1 MRPKSFKLFSRAAL
15 VLLMMMLT
23 TTKSWAWTG
32 EGFENDPI
40 LIANASD
47 LIQLATNVNSGTDY
61 SGKYFKQTNPITLTS
76 AWMPIGTS
84 AHPFKGHYDG
94 GNNAISGLT
103 VTGNYQY
110 AGLFGY
116 ISAVEDHPGSL
127 ISTELK
133 NINIVDCNINVG
145 SVSGSEAGAIAGHT
159 GPVHLTNCRVSGSIT
174 AYRYACGLVGLADVT
189 YGNAVNNCFVDVTL
203 SGTGNQYNQ
212 YVHPTV
218 RLMLSVQGNTPS
230 ASGNYYH
237 NRGGDVAVGCSA
249 TPLYTI
255 SAPSG
260 LAVATTNATL
270 TYNATPY
277 FDGGATAS
285 LTVDDAN
292 KAIKTFSATG
302 AANSYVAANKKRADV
317 ALASSNVTV
326 SATLMDLTGTV
337 NGVTWSMSDTDS
349 NGTYDRLTLSGSGT
363 LSTSPWAT
371 DFASSITR
379 VNVNSAD
386 IIISGNLFS
395 SLGNGAVI
403 VVPTPAYAVSYA
415 SAAFASKLRV
425 AFGSYLFLA
434 TNEGG
439 TAAYKIASEQDLRN
453 LASVI
458 NADNNEFGT
467 GKTFRQTQ
475 DITMSAT
482 AFTPIGNNLFFEG
495 TYDGGNHTITS
506 LNATNTNAWAG
517 LIARLNGTAKNII
530 LVSPT
535 VSSTCGSQAVVG
547 AVAGTASNNATITNC
562 RVINPTVTA
571 TANSNV
577 HIGAIIGKTH
587 SISSMSDCYFY
598 DSDAASHN
606 YTAVGD
612 KTDQGSK
619 ITRVYTAHLVTPAD
633 ASVTIQTAMAADLG
647 FTYNANNYWREGAEL
662 TLGYSGDVPTGYA
675 PVYSAKG
682 NTLSGDTY
690 TVNSTD
696 GDVTIAFV
704 NNAPITYTITYN
716 LNGGALS
723 TDKNSY
729 TIESADITLDTPT
742 RDNYT
747 FLGWYANEGLT
758 GPEVKTI
765 GIGSTGDKQLWA
777 KWAIAY
783 IDADG
788 TTQYCTNATVLTNSI
803 DVSDLSAGWYVVTED
818 VDYNSEFNCYS
829 GDIHL
834 ILCDDATMT
843 VESNVAI
850 QMSHGSLTI
859 YAQSTGSGMG
869 KLEATASDGDG
880 IYANGN
886 ITICGGNITATG
898 NSSMNG
904 IYADHGSITIHSGQV
919 SASGYLGFFVNHG
932 TITLGLRNAT
942 DYITANSFYTSHGS
956 VNIANGQTLI
966 DGTAAYTGNNV
977 SIPDGNRTL
986 TLPVAVTLADG
997 ITATT
1002 GIITS
1007 GDNKYAK
1014 AGATV
1019 TVSTRGVTAPVGY
1032 TCSGITVSPTADVTD
1047 NGNGSYS
1054 FTMPAADAT
1063 ISATFL
1069 SDGQSHSI
1077 SYMRANGTTG
1087 THNAVALDETMTNL
1101 DDGWYFVGKNINYTQ
1116 TVTFSGDAIII
1127 LCNGK
1132 TMSVG
1137 EDEDGKRIDGMGI
1150 YPTGS
1155 NIYQK
1160 SLGIYGQSLDAATAG
1175 YLKVYTDKDN
1185 CDGINCREYFQYS
1198 GNVIVKS
1205 LKSHGISADYGSI
1218 TIYGGRVV
1226 ASAGSDRNGLTC
1238 SNSNIYIYGGH
1249 VEATGGYGIGSDNGD
1264 ITIYGGQVEANGSS
1278 GGIYTSF
1285 GDITLGW
1292 SRPTDYIK
1300 ASPDYVLNNSKAV
1313 KIADGQTFWNGTEKV
1328 SGTIY
1333 NWNNDI
1339 DYLDKVNGKTLRPFK
1354 TITLADNADNNS
1366 TISGWNGG
1374 VADVTLSGR
1383 TLYKDGYWNTLCLP
1397 FAISDF
1403 AGTPLED
1410 ATVKELLTTSNLDNN
1425 GTLTLNFTT
1434 VSSIEAGKPYI
1445 VKWSKSDDLVDPVF
1459 EGVTIDKTTHDVA
1472 FTGGSFKGNYSPLE
1486 ITDANRNDILLLAGG
1501 NKLGYA
1507 KTDRT
1512 IANGKAL
1519 GACRA
1524 YFYIPS
1530 NGGGQGARAFELNF
1544 GEEETT
1550 GIVSTT
1556 DGTDIT
1562 DKAGAIFDLQGRK
1575 VENPKKGMYIV
1586 NGKVV
1591 VIK

>member
-1 MRPKSFKLFSRAAL
+1 MRPKSFKLFSRAAF

-116 ISAVEDHPGSL
+116 ISAVEDHPGTL

-212 YVHPTV
+212 YAHPTV
-218 RLMLSVQGNTPS
+218 RLMLSVQSNTPS

-260 LAVATTNATL
+260 LTVATTNATL

-277 FDGGATAS
+277 FDGGATAL

-317 ALASSNVTV
+317 ALANSDVTV

-379 VNVNSAD
+379 VNVNSD
-386 IIISGNLFS
+386 NITISGNPFS
-395 SLGNGAVI
+395 TLGSSAVI
-403 VVPTPAYAVSYA
+403 VVPSPAYAVSYA
-415 SAAFASKLRV
+415 SAAYASKLRV
-425 AFGSYLFLA
+425 QFGNYLFLA

-439 TAAYKIASEQDLRN
+439 TAAYKIATADDLRN
-453 LASVI
+453 LAAAV
-458 NADNNEFGT
+458 NAGNNGN
-467 GKTFRQTQ
+467 GKTFRQTA
-475 DITMSAT
+475 DI
-482 AFTPIGNNLFFEG
+482 AFSHPANETDEYEENYEAIGSYHGGFRYFYG
-495 TYDGGNHTITS
+495 TYDGGNHTISGIRIRKTHYGS
-506 LNATNTNAWAG
+506 EDSDQGLFGRIDNGANIHDVHLTDARIKGNAYIGGIVGDANASTVNGCTVTNSTITAISKYGTICGLKDSNATLRNNYYRGCTV
-517 LIARLNGTAKNII
+517 NGTA
-530 LVSPT
+530 
-535 VSSTCGSQAVVG
+535 
-547 AVAGTASNNATITNC
+547 NATGMGCQEADIT
-562 RVINPTVTA
+562 A
-571 TANSNV
+571 KQ
-577 HIGAIIGKTH
+577 GA
-587 SISSMSDCYFY
+587 MPAF
-598 DSDAASHN
+598 
-606 YTAVGD
+606 
-612 KTDQGSK
+612 
-619 ITRVYTAHLVTPAD
+619 LVTPATD
-633 ASVTIQTAMAADLG
+633 VTIQTAMADDLG
-647 FTYNANNYWREGAEL
+647 FSYGGKNYWREGAEL

-729 TIESADITLDTPT
+729 TIESVDITLDTPT
-742 RDNYT
+742 RDHYT

-765 GIGSTGDKQLWA
+765 GTGSTGDKQLWA
-777 KWAIAY
+777 KWGVPY

-788 TTQYCTNATVLTNSI
+788 NPQTCTNFTELTNAT
-803 DVSDLSAGWYVVTED
+803 DVGYPSAGWYVVTED
-818 VDYNSEFNCYS
+818 VLYNSGFYCGS

-834 ILCDDATMT
+834 ILCDGAKMT
-843 VESNVAI
+843 IETDNGDAI
-850 QMSHGSLTI
+850 QVAGSFII
-859 YAQSTGSGMG
+859 YAQSTGSSMG
-869 KLEATASDGDG
+869 QITATCSHSNG
-880 IYANGN
+880 IYASNV
-886 ITICGGNITATG
+886 TICGGQITATG
-898 NSSMNG
+898 PHSNG
-904 IYADHGSITIHSGQV
+904 IYASNVTIHGGQV
-919 SASGYLGFFVNHG
+919 SASGSTGIRANG

-942 DYITANSFYTSHGS
+942 DYITASKYYGT
-956 VNIANGQTLI
+956 VN
-966 DGTAAYTGNNV
+966 
-977 SIPDGNRTL
+977 
-986 TLPVAVTLADG
+986 
-997 ITATT
+997 
-1002 GIITS
+1002 
-1007 GDNKYAK
+1007 
-1014 AGATV
+1014 
-1019 TVSTRGVTAPVGY
+1019 
-1032 TCSGITVSPTADVTD
+1032 
-1047 NGNGSYS
+1047 
-1054 FTMPAADAT
+1054 
-1063 ISATFL
+1063 
-1069 SDGQSHSI
+1069 
-1077 SYMRANGTTG
+1077 
-1087 THNAVALDETMTNL
+1087 
-1101 DDGWYFVGKNINYTQ
+1101 
-1116 TVTFSGDAIII
+1116 
-1127 LCNGK
+1127 
-1132 TMSVG
+1132 
-1137 EDEDGKRIDGMGI
+1137 
-1150 YPTGS
+1150 
-1155 NIYQK
+1155 
-1160 SLGIYGQSLDAATAG
+1160 
-1175 YLKVYTDKDN
+1175 
-1185 CDGINCREYFQYS
+1185 
-1198 GNVIVKS
+1198 
-1205 LKSHGISADYGSI
+1205 
-1218 TIYGGRVV
+1218 
-1226 ASAGSDRNGLTC
+1226 
-1238 SNSNIYIYGGH
+1238 
-1249 VEATGGYGIGSDNGD
+1249 
-1264 ITIYGGQVEANGSS
+1264 
-1278 GGIYTSF
+1278 
-1285 GDITLGW
+1285 
-1292 SRPTDYIK
+1292 
-1300 ASPDYVLNNSKAV
+1300 
-1313 KIADGQTFWNGTEKV
+1313 IADGQAFWNGTEKV

-1333 NWNNDI
+1333 NWSNDI

-1410 ATVKELLTTSNLDNN
+1410 ATVKELLTTSNLDDN

-1445 VKWSKSDDLVDPVF
+1445 VKWDKSDNLVDPVF
-1459 EGVTIDKTTHDVA
+1459 TGVTIDKTTHDVA

-1486 ITDANRNDILLLAGG
+1486 ITDANRNDILLLAGS

-1512 IANGKAL
+1512 IANKKAL

-1544 GEEETT
+1544 DEEETT
-1550 GIVSTT
+1550 DIVSTT

-1562 DKAGAIFDLQGRK
+1562 DKADAIYDLQGRK
-1575 VENPKKGMYIV
+1575 VENPKKGMYIIS
-1586 NGKVV
+1586 GKKV